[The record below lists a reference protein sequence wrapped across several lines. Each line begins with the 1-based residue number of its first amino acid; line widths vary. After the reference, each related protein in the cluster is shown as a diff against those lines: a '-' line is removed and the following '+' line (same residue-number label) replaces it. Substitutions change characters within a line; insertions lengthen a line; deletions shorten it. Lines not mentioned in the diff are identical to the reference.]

1 MSATGRTALQKMD
14 ALVRWSG
21 ASEMVARDM
30 SRDPD
35 ARRRYRPMR
44 WLPLLPMACG
54 AGLLFSTVAFPI
66 AHSLYAAAGPIV
78 AAVAAV
84 SMHGP
89 LGKPS
94 IDDDEREAALR
105 KDAYLFCLAVLACL
119 NMAGGPALMV
129 MAALQGWEAERMF
142 GIAFALIIG
151 NLTWFGSLPTLHA
164 SWKAPALSVSG
175 K

>member
-1 MSATGRTALQKMD
+1 MSATGKTALQKMD

-21 ASEMVARDM
+21 ASEMVTRDM

-54 AGLLFSTVAFPI
+54 AGLLFAAIAFPI
-66 AHSLYAAAGPIV
+66 AHSLYALAGPIV

-84 SMHGP
+84 SMNGP

-94 IDDDEREAALR
+94 IEDDEREAALR
-105 KDAYLFCLAVLACL
+105 KDAFLFCLAVLAVA
-119 NMAGGPALMV
+119 NMVGGPVLMV
-129 MAALQGWEAERMF
+129 MAGLQGWEMERMF
-142 GIAFALIIG
+142 GIAFALVIG
-151 NLTWFGSLPTLHA
+151 NLTWFSSLPTLYA
-164 SWKAPALSVSG
+164 SWKAPTLSVSG
-175 K
+175 E